1 MVSKVT
7 YTDITN
13 KQTNGESGAALVND
27 TKRAINEVIDL
38 VGDIDLG
45 GVGGSTLPV
54 FQPRQLGDGVKT
66 TFNTPAT
73 GSQGAK
79 AQHFDVYLNYVYQR
93 PELDFSIDG
102 ATGDLTFLDNAV
114 PYAPNLNDTVDI
126 KYVKPYTF
134 DTSSDTPVEGTGT
147 GVTKS
152 IGDWFGEAGPAKVT
166 ATGTT
171 TPRSLAD
178 WTSKE
183 TLTYNSVSAATS
195 DNKLDIGQQV
205 ETVGYSNIFDKA
217 GGRYVV
223 VAGGTGTNDS
233 GSYHDMSN
241 GNQLK
246 LIIGNDVNV
255 KLWGATG
262 DDIAD
267 DTTAIDNAL
276 AYYDSLDLI
285 NPDPLNGARAIM
297 LSVNIPTLYF
307 PAGSYNYN
315 GAGYVPNNNKIFA
328 IKGDNGSSSIINIM
342 SDVHF
347 CNPQD
352 SSKVMAYVELS
363 DIKFNGG
370 RGAFFNEKTNLGNVA
385 QGKTVRNCVFAGYTS
400 VAFGSVQDSDA
411 RWNIERNWFDAGSG
425 AATGTPVG
433 LLLPDE
439 VAETDIHGNEFAGNK
454 YDIITTND
462 GISELN
468 IGPNNSFFN
477 TSGRV
482 KEADIWFIPGDE
494 NQGKGVKVSYSRFS
508 NENLDAS
515 KPNFLIADRAASD
528 SHVFNHSTTKTTNKF
543 TEFTI
548 SNNSI
553 AGNGNPL
560 DSDHVGYI
568 NSYSSHV
575 TGLVWKDNRITQWRP
590 TMIDFLGG
598 ITEAEIDD
606 GRAGMGNLFVLN
618 NQSIGNS
625 YNPIAI
631 SNLKGAG
638 MVRSEDFSLLGY
650 PEQIATTMQ
659 NLGGLINTTFASNVR
674 NSSKG
679 VNVTK
684 TDILDSQGGA
694 TAATFTFGADEVV
707 VLKNTVGVS
716 GEAGK
721 VGWIEFEVKKS
732 SATPLDAI
740 QLEIVIQGR
749 TSFYTLNLSDTWQ
762 NIRVPFL
769 FSDDMTVEGDFVAQ
783 LTPSLFL
790 DVGVK
795 DSFDI
800 GRKVIYQHSGPIGY
814 NDVAI

>member
-1 MVSKVT
+1 MT
-7 YTDITN
+7 TRIN
-13 KQTNGESGAALVND
+13 KA
-27 TKRAINEVIDL
+27 EVI
-38 VGDIDLG
+38 
-45 GVGGSTLPV
+45 
-54 FQPRQLGDGVKT
+54 
-66 TFNTPAT
+66 A
-73 GSQGAK
+73 A
-79 AQHFDVYLNYVYQR
+79 
-93 PELDFSIDG
+93 
-102 ATGDLTFLDNAV
+102 
-114 PYAPNLNDTVDI
+114 
-126 KYVKPYTF
+126 
-134 DTSSDTPVEGTGT
+134 
-147 GVTKS
+147 
-152 IGDWFGEAGPAKVT
+152 
-166 ATGTT
+166 GTT

-178 WTSKE
+178 RFANVVNIKDFGA
-183 TLTYNSVSAATS
+183 VGDAAT
-195 DNKLDIGQQV
+195 NPL
-205 ETVGYSNIFDKA
+205 N
-217 GGRYVV
+217 
-223 VAGGTGTNDS
+223 
-233 GSYHDMSN
+233 
-241 GNQLK
+241 
-246 LIIGNDVNV
+246 
-255 KLWGATG
+255 
-262 DDIAD
+262 D
-267 DTTAIDNAL
+267 DTAAINNAI
-276 AYYDSLDLI
+276 AYYDSLGNKD
-285 NPDPLNGARAIM
+285 NDSLNGSRSIFLISDAP
-297 LSVNIPTLYF
+297 VLYI
-307 PAGSYNYN
+307 PAGSYNYS
-315 GAGYVPNNNKIFA
+315 GSGYTPNVSKVWVVQ
-328 IKGDNGSSSIINIM
+328 GDSGSSSIINIK

-347 CNPQD
+347 CKPD
-352 SSKVMAYVELS
+352 DTSKVMAYVELS
-363 DIKFNGG
+363 DVKFNGG
-370 RGAFFNEKTNLGNVA
+370 RGAFFNTKTNLGNVA
-385 QGKTVRNCVFAGYTS
+385 QGKTVRNCVFTGYTS
-400 VAFGSVQDSDA
+400 VAFGSIQSSDA
-411 RWNIERNWFDAGSG
+411 RWNIERNWFDGGSG
-425 AATGTPVG
+425 VATGTPVG

-439 VAETDIHGNEFAGNK
+439 VAETDVHGNEFAGNK
-454 YDIITTND
+454 YDIITADD

-482 KEADIWFIPGDE
+482 KEANIWFISGDE
-494 NQGKGVKVSYSRFS
+494 NQGKGVKVSYNRFS

-515 KPNFLIADRAASD
+515 KPNFLIADRATSD

-618 NQSIGNS
+618 NQSVGNS
-625 YNPIAI
+625 YNPIAV

-659 NLGGLINTTFASNVR
+659 NLGGLINATFTSNIR
-674 NSSKG
+674 NSAKG
-679 VNVTK
+679 ANVTK
-684 TDILDSQGGA
+684 TDISDSQGGT
-694 TAATFTFGADEVV
+694 TAATFTFGADQVV
-707 VLKNTVGVS
+707 VLKNTVGTT

-732 SATPLDAI
+732 ASTPLDAI
-740 QLEIVIQGR
+740 QLEIIIQGR

-800 GRKVIYQHSGPIGY
+800 GRKVIYQHSGPINY

>member
-1 MVSKVT
+1 MTDKLSKGLVT
-7 YTDITN
+7 VT
-13 KQTNGESGAALVND
+13 GA
-27 TKRAINEVIDL
+27 
-38 VGDIDLG
+38 
-45 GVGGSTLPV
+45 
-54 FQPRQLGDGVKT
+54 
-66 TFNTPAT
+66 
-73 GSQGAK
+73 
-79 AQHFDVYLNYVYQR
+79 
-93 PELDFSIDG
+93 
-102 ATGDLTFLDNAV
+102 
-114 PYAPNLNDTVDI
+114 
-126 KYVKPYTF
+126 
-134 DTSSDTPVEGTGT
+134 
-147 GVTKS
+147 
-152 IGDWFGEAGPAKVT
+152 
-166 ATGTT
+166 T

-178 WTSKE
+178 RFS
-183 TLTYNSVSAATS
+183 
-195 DNKLDIGQQV
+195 
-205 ETVGYSNIFDKA
+205 
-217 GGRYVV
+217 
-223 VAGGTGTNDS
+223 
-233 GSYHDMSN
+233 
-241 GNQLK
+241 
-246 LIIGNDVNV
+246 NDVNV
-255 KLWGATG
+255 KDFGAIG
-262 DDIAD
+262 DGVAD
-267 DTTAIDNAL
+267 DTAAIDSAL
-276 AYYDSLDLI
+276 AYYDSLNLI
-285 NPDPLNGARAIM
+285 DANPINGARNIM
-297 LSVNIPTLYF
+297 LSGDIPTLYF
-307 PAGSYNYN
+307 PTGVYNYN
-315 GAGYVPNNNKIFA
+315 GAGYIPSNNKILCV
-328 IKGDNGSSSIINIM
+328 KGDNGSSSIINIL

-347 CNPQD
+347 CNPKD

-370 RGAFFNEKTNLGNVA
+370 RGAFFNEKTNIGNVA

-400 VAFGSVQDSDA
+400 VAFGSIQDSDA

-454 YDIITTND
+454 YDIITADD

-482 KEADIWFIPGDE
+482 KEANIWFIAGDA
-494 NQGKGVKVSYSRFS
+494 NQGKGAKVSYNRFS

-515 KPNFLIADRAASD
+515 KPNFLIADRAASA
-528 SHVFNHSTTKTTNKF
+528 SHVFNHSTTKTTNSF

-560 DSDHVGYI
+560 DVDHVGYI
-568 NSYSSHV
+568 VSYSSNV

-606 GRAGMGNLFVLN
+606 GRAGMGNLFILN
-618 NQSIGNS
+618 NQSISDS
-625 YNPIAI
+625 YNPIAV

-638 MVRSEDFSLLGY
+638 MVRTDDFSLLGY

-659 NLGGLINTTFASNVR
+659 NLGGLINATFTSNVR
-674 NSSKG
+674 NSIKG
-679 VNVTK
+679 ASVTK
-684 TDILDSQGGA
+684 TDIADSQSGA

-707 VLKNTVGVS
+707 VLKNTVGTAGV
-716 GEAGK
+716 AGK
-721 VGWIEFEVKKS
+721 VGWIEFEIKKS
-732 SATPLDAI
+732 ASTPLDAI
-740 QLEIVIQGR
+740 QLEILIQGR
-749 TSFYTLNLSDTWQ
+749 TSFYTLSLTDRWQ

-769 FSDDMTVEGDFVAQ
+769 FSDSMTVEGDFVVQ

-800 GRKVIYQHSGPIGY
+800 GRKVIYQHSGPIDY